1 MVSRTLARKSGSRG
15 YTLLLGF
22 ASALLVGAIIVF
34 PDRAFA
40 ASLGGL
46 RLWWTFVFPAML
58 PFFIVSEL
66 AFGFGL
72 IHGAGRLM
80 EPFMRL
86 LLRVPGIGGWP
97 LAAAFASGY
106 PAAGDFVG
114 KLRRQG
120 LLRRGEAERLAA
132 ASHLC
137 NPMTMIAVV
146 GAGFLHSVQIGFII
160 ATAHYLAAVLVMLL
174 MRSHEA
180 PDPEE
185 PPSPTSDIAPRA
197 STGLI
202 ALSLADIRAARAADG
217 RSFGKLLGDSVTAA
231 IQKLMLIG
239 GFIMMF
245 AVIQA
250 LVGLALPVGGD
261 AASASFALPA
271 LLEPHLGA
279 FAAAS
284 IPGAGEMWRA
294 AWIGALLG
302 WSGLSLHAQVRGLLF
317 GTDVR
322 YAPFLRARLWHA
334 CLAFGITLVAW
345 KPLAALASRLPAAPL
360 PSLPQL
366 PSPEQA
372 AGASLPAGALPQWAA
387 DAGGMGG
394 WPLAVAQF
402 ALLGVAALAAMLLL
416 SLLLRALTPARR

>member
-1 MVSRTLARKSGSRG
+1 MGSRTLSRRAGSRG
-15 YTLLLGF
+15 FTLLLGL

-46 RLWWTFVFPAML
+46 RLWWTFVFPALL
-58 PFFIVSEL
+58 PFLIVSEL

-97 LAAAFASGY
+97 LAATFAGGY

-137 NPMTMIAVV
+137 NPMTMIAVI
-146 GAGFLHSVQIGFII
+146 GAGFLHSVKLGFII

-174 MRSHEA
+174 MRGHEA
-180 PDPEE
+180 PEAEQSQTPAPLVE
-185 PPSPTSDIAPRA
+185 SAPRA
-197 STGLI
+197 SIGLL
-202 ALSLADIRAARAADG
+202 AQSLVDIRAARAADG
-217 RSFGKLLGDSVTAA
+217 RSFGKLLGDAVSSA

-239 GFIMMF
+239 GFIMLF

-250 LVGLALPVGGD
+250 LAELALPLALDTV
-261 AASASFALPA
+261 SASFALPA

-279 FAAAS
+279 FAAAR
-284 IPGAGEMWRA
+284 IPGAADMWRA

-334 CLAFGITLVAW
+334 CLAFGITLIAW
-345 KPLAALASRLPAAPL
+345 KPLAALASRLPVAPA
-360 PSLPQL
+360 PSRTT
-366 PSPEQA
+366 
-372 AGASLPAGALPQWAA
+372 GASLPAGALPQWTA
-387 DAGGMGG
+387 DSGGMGG
-394 WPLAVAQF
+394 WPLAIAQF
-402 ALLGVAALAAMLLL
+402 ALLGGAALAALLLL
-416 SLLLRALTPARR
+416 SLLLRGLKQARR